1 VDKQQLLTGQ
11 TLNIIINI
19 KTGAKAPTTKGERIM
34 TDDYIEGL
42 KRERKLISKSH
53 WSVRNNDK
61 EIEYKGYLIEKFTWG
76 RRQYDYFLSKDGVD
90 IKYAQLIP
98 YINLEPSIYNKK
110 QCGLSIKNYK
120 LLIDK
125 YLLKECA

>member
-1 VDKQQLLTGQ
+1 MQTDKT
-11 TLNIIINI
+11 I
-19 KTGAKAPTTKGERIM
+19 A
-34 TDDYIEGL
+34 
-42 KRERKLISKSH
+42 
-53 WSVRNNDK
+53 
-61 EIEYKGYLIEKFTWG
+61 YKGYLIEKFTWG

-125 YLLKECA
+125 YLTKENE

>member
-1 VDKQQLLTGQ
+1 
-11 TLNIIINI
+11 
-19 KTGAKAPTTKGERIM
+19 M
-34 TDDYIEGL
+34 TDEYIEGL